1 LEEQRHLQ
9 EGVGI
14 RNRILP
20 VSNRSTGLEI
30 AIIRRDC
37 GKGRGGAERYCHG
50 LCTGLKNLGHRVF
63 LLAET
68 CDEDLKGSIDFVPLK
83 VRNINSVT
91 RNLSF
96 HWAAQKALLRFPN
109 AVSYAISRTWPVD
122 AFRITDPLHAHTIA
136 IRYRSFLKRLWATL
150 SPRHRVLLGLEKSVI
165 SPEGSRY
172 VVTISE
178 LDKNLVQKYYSVSP
192 ERIRV
197 IYNGVDQ
204 DVFSPEVR
212 QRRSIVRENLGLGE
226 DVTCYIF
233 PAMDFRRKGLEVL
246 LNALSRLNFPWE
258 LLVAGQ
264 DRDASFRKQASRL
277 GIASRVHFLGR
288 RKDIQDLYGASDL
301 MVLPTTYDPF
311 GNVHL
316 EALAC
321 GLPVLTTAQAGGAE
335 VVRPGQTGYVIKNG
349 NNVNEL
355 EAALRDFESRK
366 DQWPEWREQACI
378 SIKPFSPQRNAMQTA
393 ELLSELAKESAQR
406 HE

>member
-1 LEEQRHLQ
+1 M
-9 EGVGI
+9 
-14 RNRILP
+14 
-20 VSNRSTGLEI
+20 
-30 AIIRRDC
+30 
-37 GKGRGGAERYCHG
+37 
-50 LCTGLKNLGHRVF
+50 LCLGLKDLGHRVL

-68 CDEDLKGSIDFVPLK
+68 CDEDLKEFVDFVPLK

-91 RNLSF
+91 KNLSF
-96 HWAAQKALLRFPN
+96 HRAAQKVLLCFPN
-109 AVSYAISRTWPVD
+109 AVSYALSRTWPVD
-122 AFRITDPLHAHTIA
+122 AFRITDPLHAHTLA
-136 IRYRSFLKRLWATL
+136 LRYRSFLKRLWATL

-178 LDKNLVQKYYSVSP
+178 LDRDLVQRYYGVSP

-204 DVFSPEVR
+204 DVFNPLAR
-212 QRRSIVRENLGLGE
+212 QRRGIVRESLGLGE

-233 PAMDFRRKGLEVL
+233 PAMDFRRKGLAVL
-246 LNALSRLNFPWE
+246 LKALSKLNSPWE

-264 DRDASFRKQASRL
+264 DKEVPYRKEAARL

-288 RKDIQDLYGASDL
+288 HKDIQDLYGASDL
-301 MVLPTTYDPF
+301 LVLPTTYDPF

-335 VVRPGQTGYVIKNG
+335 VVKPGQTGYVIRDSDS
-349 NNVNEL
+349 VDDL
-355 EAALRDFESRK
+355 EAALRDFESRR
-366 DQWPEWREQACI
+366 DQRPEWREQARL
-378 SIKPFSPQRNAMQTA
+378 SIKSFTTHRNAIQTA
-393 ELLSELAKESAQR
+393 ELLSEIAKKKTHR

>member
-1 LEEQRHLQ
+1 M
-9 EGVGI
+9 
-14 RNRILP
+14 
-20 VSNRSTGLEI
+20 SKEI
-30 AIIRRDC
+30 AIIRKNC
-37 GKGRGGAERYCHG
+37 GKGKGGAERYCHG
-50 LCTGLKNLGHRVF
+50 LCMGLRDLGHRVL

-68 CDEDLKGSIDFVPLK
+68 CDEDLKESVDFVPLK

-96 HWAAQKALLRFPN
+96 HQAAQKALLCFPD
-109 AVSYAISRTWPVD
+109 AVSYTLSRTWPVD
-122 AFRITDPLHAHTIA
+122 AFRITDPLHTHTLA
-136 IRYRSFLKRLWATL
+136 LRYRTFLKRLWANL

-165 SPEGSRY
+165 SLEGSRY

-178 LDKNLVQKYYSVSP
+178 LDKNLVQRYYGVSP
-192 ERIRV
+192 ERIYV

-212 QRRSIVRENLGLGE
+212 RRRSIVRENLGLG
-226 DVTCYIF
+226 DDLTCYIF

-264 DRDASFRKQASRL
+264 DRDASFRKQSSRL
-277 GIASRVHFLGR
+277 GLASKVHFLGR
-288 RKDIQDLYGASDL
+288 RKDIHDLYGASDL

-321 GLPVLTTAQAGGAE
+321 GLPVLTTVQAGGAE

-349 NNVNEL
+349 NNVDEL
-355 EAALRDFESRK
+355 AAALRDFESRK
-366 DQWPEWREQACI
+366 DQWPEWREHARI
-378 SIKPFSPQRNAMQTA
+378 SIKPFTPQRNAIQTA
-393 ELLSELAKESAQR
+393 ELLSELADRKGKIPLLR
-406 HE
+406 

>member
-1 LEEQRHLQ
+1 
-9 EGVGI
+9 VGI

-20 VSNRSTGLEI
+20 VYNRSKGLDI
-30 AIIRRDC
+30 AIIRREC

-50 LCTGLKNLGHRVF
+50 LCLGLKDLGHRVF

-68 CDEDLKGSIDFVPLK
+68 CDEDLKESVDFVPLK
-83 VRNINSVT
+83 VRKINSVT
-91 RNLSF
+91 KNLSF
-96 HWAAQKALLRFPN
+96 HQAAQKALLRFPN
-109 AVSYAISRTWPVD
+109 AVSCALSRTWPVD
-122 AFRITDPLHAHTIA
+122 AFRITDPLHAHTLA
-136 IRYRSFLKRLWATL
+136 LRYRTFLKRLWARL
-150 SPRHRVLLGLEKSVI
+150 SPRHRVLLGIEKSVI
-165 SPEGSRY
+165 SPKGSRY

-178 LDKNLVQKYYSVSP
+178 LDKNLVQRYYGVSP

-204 DVFSPEVR
+204 DVFSPDVR
-212 QRRSIVRENLGLGE
+212 QRRGIVRENLGLGE

-246 LNALSRLNFPWE
+246 LNVLSMLNFPWE
-258 LLVAGQ
+258 LVVAGQ

-277 GIASRVHFLGR
+277 GIASKVHFLGR

-349 NNVNEL
+349 NNVDEL
-355 EAALRDFESRK
+355 VAVLRDFESRRG
-366 DQWPEWREQACI
+366 QWPEWREQANI
-378 SIKPFSPQRNAMQTA
+378 SIKPFVPQRNAMQTA
-393 ELLSELAKESAQR
+393 ELLSELAKKNAQR